1 MDHAIDR
8 VPYPPE
14 PHLTVAVRTVQG
26 VAPGALLIALAVGQ
40 WGDDLD
46 RPLDDALALG

>member
-14 PHLTVAVRTVQG
+14 SHLTVAVRTVQG
-26 VAPGALLIALAVGQ
+26 VAPGALLRALAVGQ

-46 RPLDDALALG
+46 RPLDDALDLG

>member
-1 MDHAIDR
+1 MNDAIDR

-14 PHLTVAVRTVQG
+14 SHLTVTVRTVQG

-40 WGDDLD
+40 RGENLD
-46 RPLDDALALG
+46 RPRDDAFDRG